1 MECGSALTVSPDDDR
16 GSRRG
21 GAAPGTRLNRADMD
35 EEAMSKK
42 TLLMKAADELLRKAN
57 CDALTGERKDREY
70 EMKTRAA
77 SKRARRLMRLKE
89 REFGKLGAASRVR
102 RIEPE
107 GACMKQTPQQI
118 GRQSAVRSEC
128 RE

>member
-1 MECGSALTVSPDDDR
+1 
-16 GSRRG
+16 
-21 GAAPGTRLNRADMD
+21 MD
-35 EEAMSKK
+35 ENAMSKK

-89 REFGKLGAASRVR
+89 LEFGKLGAASRVR
-102 RIEPE
+102 RPPMVEASNETHATHRNGVDGIPE
-107 GACMKQTPQQI
+107 HGHGSWPT
-118 GRQSAVRSEC
+118 S
-128 RE
+128 RERP